1 MDVREKILRAA
12 VTVFS
17 EVGFRGAT
25 TRRIA
30 QEAGVNEI
38 TLFRHFGSKD
48 KLLHEAISRQDLAPA
63 FPALPEVPTRPRAEL
78 LTWAR
83 EHYDHLIQMRSLMC
97 TCMAEMSEHPE
108 IIPDSGPTRKA
119 VEQLQDYLRKLRS
132 GGFTTVTF
140 DADIVAPMFLGM
152 LFSDAL
158 GRMFTPSSYA
168 KNPEKSLEG
177 YVDFFLRGIGVEKHA
192 GTLRAS

>member
-48 KLLHEAISRQDLAPA
+48 KLLHEAISRQDLAPQW
-63 FPALPEVPTRPRAEL
+63 PALPEVPKRPRAEL
-78 LTWAR
+78 LAWAR
-83 EHYDHLIQMRSLMC
+83 EHYDHMTQMRSLMC

-108 IIPDSGPTRKA
+108 IIPDSTPSRKA
-119 VEQLQDYLRKLRS
+119 VEQLQQYLRKLRS
-132 GGFTTVTF
+132 GGFTSVTF
-140 DADIVAPMFLGM
+140 DVDIVAPMFLGA
-152 LFSDAL
+152 LFSDTL
-158 GRMFTPSSYA
+158 GRVFTPASYA
-168 KNPEKSLEG
+168 KSPEKTLEG
-177 YVDFFLRGIGVEKHA
+177 YVDFLLRGIGVEKQV

>member
-12 VTVFS
+12 VTVFA

-48 KLLHEAISRQDLAPA
+48 KLLHEAISRHDLAPV
-63 FPALPEVPTRPRAEL
+63 FPDLPEVPRRPRAEL
-78 LTWAR
+78 LAWAR
-83 EHYDHLIQMRSLMC
+83 EHYDHMTQIRSLMC
-97 TCMAEMSEHPE
+97 ACMAEMTEHPE
-108 IIPDSGPTRKA
+108 IIPDSTPSKKA
-119 VEQLQDYLRKLRS
+119 VEQLQVYLQKLRS
-132 GGFTTVTF
+132 GGFTTMNF
-140 DADIVAPMFLGM
+140 DGEVVAPMFLGA
-152 LFSDAL
+152 LFADAL
-158 GRMFTPSSYA
+158 GRVFTPSSYS
-168 KNPEKSLEG
+168 KSPEKTLEG
-177 YVDFFLRGIGVEKHA
+177 YVEFLLRGIGVEKSA